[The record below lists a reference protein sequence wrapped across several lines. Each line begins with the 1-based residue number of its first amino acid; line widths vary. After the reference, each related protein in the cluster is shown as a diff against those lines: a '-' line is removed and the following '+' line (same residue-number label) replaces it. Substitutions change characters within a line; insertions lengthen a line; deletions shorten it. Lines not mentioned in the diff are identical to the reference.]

1 MRQEQITVLLRDVRR
16 ILNGIATDLGF
27 PTKRRRK
34 GRKSQPVADLGALS
48 RRSIGELPLP
58 IIRL

>member
-1 MRQEQITVLLRDVRR
+1 MVLLRDVRR
-16 ILNGIATDLGF
+16 ILNGITTDPGF
-27 PTKRRRK
+27 TTKRRRR
-34 GRKSQPVADLGALS
+34 GRKSQPVADLGALP